1 MSRGGFSRVL
11 LLFWGKIDCIADMD
25 DKNMSNADIVVTPDV
40 LAKFLRVNTSRV
52 HQLAREGTIP
62 KPKSGRA
69 NWDLMACVHAY
80 WDYKEQAGGK
90 PESKDAE
97 YWNEK
102 TRLTKAQADKE
113 ELMVSEKKGE
123 LVDAVE
129 IIQEYSNYV
138 LACRAKLLSM
148 PTKLAYE
155 LIEINNP
162 NIIQNKLE
170 QAIDE
175 ALLELAS
182 EEFISS
188 SISETNPED
197 SQ

>member
-1 MSRGGFSRVL
+1 M
-11 LLFWGKIDCIADMD
+11 KIADMGNN
-25 DKNMSNADIVVTPDV
+25 DKSKNDKSNADIVVTAEV

-52 HQLAREGTIP
+52 HQMAREGIIP

-69 NWDLMACVHAY
+69 WDLMSCLHAY
-80 WDYKEQAGGK
+80 LDYKGK
-90 PESKDAE
+90 SGSKDAE
-97 YWNEK
+97 YWDEK

-113 ELMVSEKKGE
+113 ELAVFEKKGQ
-123 LVDAVE
+123 LVDAAE
-129 IIQEYSNYV
+129 IIQEYSGFV

-155 LIEINNP
+155 LIEIDNP

-175 ALLELAS
+175 ALLDLAS
-182 EEFISS
+182 EEFIDNSVN
-188 SISETNPED
+188 ETN
-197 SQ
+197 S

>member
-1 MSRGGFSRVL
+1 MQEN
-11 LLFWGKIDCIADMD
+11 CADMGGAS
-25 DKNMSNADIVVTPDV
+25 MSNADIVVTPDV

-52 HQLAREGTIP
+52 HQLAREGIIP
-62 KPKSGRA
+62 KPKGGRA

-80 WDYKEQAGGK
+80 WDYKEQATEK
-90 PESKDAE
+90 PKAKDAE
-97 YWNEK
+97 YWGEQ
-102 TRLTKAQADKE
+102 TRLTKARADRE
-113 ELMVSEKKGE
+113 ELDLAEKRGQ

-138 LACRAKLLSM
+138 LACRAKLLGM

-155 LIEINNP
+155 LIEMNNP
-162 NIIQNKLE
+162 NIIENKIE

-182 EEFISS
+182 EEFINSS
-188 SISETNPED
+188 TSETNSED

>member
-1 MSRGGFSRVL
+1 L
-11 LLFWGKIDCIADMD
+11 WGKIVFIADMNNV
-25 DKNMSNADIVVTPDV
+25 NMSNADIVVTPEV

-69 NWDLMACVHAY
+69 NWDLMACIHAY

-90 PESKDAE
+90 PESKDAD

-102 TRLTKAQADKE
+102 TRLTKAQADRE
-113 ELMVSEKKGE
+113 ELAVAEKKGQ
-123 LVDAVE
+123 LVDAAE
-129 IIQEYSNYV
+129 IIQEYSNCV

-155 LIEINNP
+155 LIQINNP

-175 ALLELAS
+175 ALLELSS
-182 EEFISS
+182 EEFINS
-188 SISETNPED
+188 SIGENNPED
-197 SQ
+197 NQ

>member
-1 MSRGGFSRVL
+1 MNSDQL
-11 LLFWGKIDCIADMD
+11 LV
-25 DKNMSNADIVVTPDV
+25 SADIVADW
-40 LAKFLRVNTSRV
+40 LGIDASRV
-52 HQLAREGTIP
+52 HQLSR
-62 KPKSGRA
+62 SGVFPRPTQKGLGYNLKGCIRA
-69 NWDLMACVHAY
+69 YLEY
-80 WDYKEQAGGK
+80 KIKTQEESKEKEQNG
-90 PESKDAE
+90 

-113 ELMVSEKKGE
+113 ELAVAEKKGQ

-155 LIEINNP
+155 LIEIDNP

-175 ALLELAS
+175 ALLELGS
-182 EEFISS
+182 EEFINS
-188 SISETNPED
+188 SIRETNPED